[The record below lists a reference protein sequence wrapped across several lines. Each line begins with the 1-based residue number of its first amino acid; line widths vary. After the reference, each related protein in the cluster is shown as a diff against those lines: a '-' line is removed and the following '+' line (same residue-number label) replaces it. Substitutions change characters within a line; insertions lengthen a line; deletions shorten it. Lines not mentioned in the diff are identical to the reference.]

1 MLLPETDE
9 EGAAAVAERI
19 RGAVERRIFGEFGVP
34 NAISL
39 RCSIGVSSMP
49 SHGDS
54 PTELILAADRALYLA
69 KQQGRNRVIVAET
82 TADVA
87 A

>member
-19 RGAVERRIFGEFGVP
+19 RRSVERRAFGELGVP

-39 RCSIGVSSMP
+39 RCSIGVSSML

-54 PTELILAADRALYLA
+54 PSELILAADRALYLA
-69 KQQGRNRVIVAET
+69 KQQGRNRVVVAQAKAT
-82 TADVA
+82 VA

>member
-1 MLLPETDE
+1 ML
-9 EGAAAVAERI
+9 
-19 RGAVERRIFGEFGVP
+19 
-34 NAISL
+34 
-39 RCSIGVSSMP
+39 

-69 KQQGRNRVIVAET
+69 KQQGRNRVVVAE
-82 TADVA
+82 AKANVA